1 MRSTIK
7 TLMTAIAAVA
17 AMSAMSQASTV
28 SPAEVLPTS
37 LELGVTQGP
46 QARLFAEQTGVTV
59 EDADVIVDYLAL
71 DLTIGLINNG
81 VTDFESGF
89 DLGAGTYDSFLIH
102 FDPIGAG
109 STTGSFTFAGDIVAI
124 ILSNGTGNTD
134 QDSPRGLLNVSND
147 VFGVATTTYETHV
160 GRRAEGTPSGNTG
173 DTFTLISATEISFD
187 LTTNSTHIDNIRVIT
202 KVAPVPLPGGGL
214 LLVAGLGALALQRR
228 RRAA

>member
-28 SPAEVLPTS
+28 SPAEVLPAS
-37 LELGVTQGP
+37 LERGVTQGP
-46 QARLFAEQTGVTV
+46 QARLFAEQTSATV
-59 EDADVIVDYLAL
+59 EDADVIVDYLATN
-71 DLTIGLINNG
+71 LTIGVINNG

-109 STTGSFTFAGDIVAI
+109 SATGSFTFAGDIVAI

-134 QDSPRGLLNVSND
+134 QESPRGLLNVSND

-202 KVAPVPLPGGGL
+202 KVAPVPLPAGGL
-214 LLVAGLGALALQRR
+214 LLVAGLGALAHQRR
-228 RRAA
+228 RRTA

>member
-17 AMSAMSQASTV
+17 AMTAMSQAATV
-28 SPAEVLPTS
+28 SSADVLPAS
-37 LELGVTQGP
+37 LERGVTQGP

-59 EDADVIVDYLAL
+59 AEGDVIVDYLAS
-71 DLTIGLINNG
+71 DLAFGDVNNG
-81 VTDFESGF
+81 VTDFQSGF
-89 DLGAGTYDSFLIH
+89 DLGSGTYDSFLIH

-134 QDSPRGLLNVSND
+134 QTSPRGLLNVSND
-147 VFGVATTTYETHV
+147 VFGVATTTYDSHV

-173 DTFTLISATEISFD
+173 DTFVLVSAKELSFD
-187 LTTNSTHIDNIRVIT
+187 LTTNQQHIDNIRVIT
-202 KVAPVPLPGGGL
+202 QLAPVPLPAGGL
-214 LLVAGLGALALQRR
+214 LLIAGIGALALQRR